1 MKADKEL
8 LEQLVQSGQY
18 VSLDLTYSDGHIDAH
33 VYRATILYK
42 KGRYVAQWLPE
53 HCDKPSKDGWRY
65 MYRPEPYHS
74 WCLTDGSVALYSNL
88 TLLSGN
94 IILGGL

>member
-1 MKADKEL
+1 MKVDKEL

-18 VSLDLTYSDGHIDAH
+18 VSLDLTDYYGRIDAH

-42 KGRYVAQWLPE
+42 QGRYVAQWLPE
-53 HCDKPSKDGWRY
+53 FCDKPLKDGWRY
-65 MYRPEPYHS
+65 IHRPKPYHS
-74 WCLTDGSVALYSNL
+74 WCLTEGPVASYSNL

-94 IILGGL
+94 ITLGGL